1 MTINWVNKKVSV
13 MAGHRSRL
21 NTGVY
26 EVRQSI
32 AFNSTAFNSTTLGI
46 FLGIFLTNLAKN
58 LHILF
63 NYTCWLM
70 MALMAPVIIL
80 NDGPVIL
87 YLIAVGGLIGVLLY
101 FCVLFIS
108 LIRRK

>member
-1 MTINWVNKKVSV
+1 
-13 MAGHRSRL
+13 MASHRLRL

-26 EVRQSI
+26 EVRKTVV
-32 AFNSTAFNSTTLGI
+32 FYSTTQNTFLDI
-46 FLGIFLTNLAKN
+46 FLPDLTKN

-70 MALMAPVIIL
+70 MALMSPVIIL

-101 FCVLFIS
+101 FGVLCIS
-108 LIRRK
+108 LLYSK